1 MEFDATSKNILGA
14 REGVGYLSGITREWG
29 RILKEASGANA
40 RTGAR
45 KNDAPLMVDMR
56 SSLLRELSA
65 EKGWSCCEI
74 N

>member
-1 MEFDATSKNILGA
+1 MCTSHRRIAIGHKSQS
-14 REGVGYLSGITREWG
+14 ESEWG